1 MKREREKHITRLH
14 IILFFLVVIIVISV
28 ILIIKGIS
36 GSSNNKYYELEDEII
51 NATNTYI
58 KLEEVEIKDGYEKK
72 IDIEELSGEDAYIQ
86 NDLINECEGY
96 VIISRE
102 KTDSDEY
109 ENVITPYIKCGNK
122 YKTTNYEAYE

>member
-14 IILFFLVVIIVISV
+14 IILFFFVIIVVVSV

-36 GSSNNKYYELEDEII
+36 GSSKDKYIDLENEII

-58 KLEEVEIKDGYEKK
+58 ILEDITVKDGYEEK
-72 IDIEELSGEDAYIQ
+72 IDVKELYVDDAYLQ
-86 NDLINECEGY
+86 NDLIKECEGY

-102 KTDSDEY
+102 KTNSDEY
-109 ENVITPYIKCGNK
+109 ENVITPYIKCGSK
-122 YKTTNYEAYE
+122 YKTTNYEVYE